1 MILAV
6 DASVATKW
14 LLAEEHAARAAAVN
28 AQRFD
33 LVAPELLIVEV
44 ANVLRKRQRRGELTL
59 QQASAMIDHITELP
73 VKLLGHTRL
82 AKAALTLSAKLDH
95 SLHDCIY
102 LAAAVAESC
111 RLVTADR
118 HLHEKVNQ
126 SPLTGLTVWI
136 EDVP

>member
-6 DASVATKW
+6 DAGVATKW

-59 QQASAMIDHITELP
+59 QQASAMIDYITELP

-82 AKAALTLSAKLDH
+82 AKAALMLSAKLDH

-102 LAAAVAESC
+102 LAVAVAESC

-118 HLHEKVNQ
+118 QLHEKVNQ